1 MEFSKDEE
9 LLKRRADAEDKQ
21 DISLRHE
28 DDPPIPEPYKSAHDQ
43 SFRGP
48 RKAAGQ
54 PVGGLLLLPNYGNYI
69 LDSRK
74 GRKIVHKSV
83 KAKPP
88 SALDAITDVVL
99 AYRPKPKSKAGQKRK
114 RKEKKLAK

>member
-1 MEFSKDEE
+1 MRVGFHLRQTPKLSMKGRTTMCEQQKVYTVYELVSMIQKQLNDE
-9 LLKRRADAEDKQ
+9 
-21 DISLRHE
+21 
-28 DDPPIPEPYKSAHDQ
+28 
-43 SFRGP
+43 
-48 RKAAGQ
+48 RK
-54 PVGGLLLLPNYGNYI
+54 GNYI